1 MKWVQALTVESEL
14 TANPLSALRGRGGR
28 EVKMQ
33 FCSHLLCHF
42 NLSGNLELSALENV
56 EISDYL
62 QPFSL
67 PSPWLT
73 RKQPWLCRLPSSMS
87 LGTTLTCQ
95 ALRSFSTCWPHAPA
109 GLPSCPWQ
117 HWDWTPPSTHE
128 DTQQPLPHARAAFS
142 FPYTKLLWAPGG
154 RSNISP
160 GCVSQCHA
168 HPHISGSVPPCSSLA
183 CPLGQRRPWSM
194 KAMVISELSCH
205 NPEPEHFVES
215 VCSASLAVGNYI
227 EKKIRISSKWNA
239 NSVCLRSNQFTFKR
253 LHPRSADIHKRK
265 TNKKKIHSEL

>member
-1 MKWVQALTVESEL
+1 
-14 TANPLSALRGRGGR
+14 
-28 EVKMQ
+28 MQ

-73 RKQPWLCRLPSSMS
+73 RKQPWLCRLPPSMS

-95 ALRSFSTCWPHAPA
+95 ALRSLSTCWPHAPA
-109 GLPSCPWQ
+109 GLPSFPWQ
-117 HWDWTPPSTHE
+117 HWGWTPPSTHE

-168 HPHISGSVPPCSSLA
+168 HPHVSGFVPPCSSLA

-205 NPEPEHFVES
+205 NPEPERSWKVFVLHHLQLVTILRRKLEFPQS
-215 VCSASLAVGNYI
+215 GMQILFVWGQ
-227 EKKIRISSKWNA
+227 ISSL
-239 NSVCLRSNQFTFKR
+239 LRDCIQDLLISTKEKQT
-253 LHPRSADIHKRK
+253 
-265 TNKKKIHSEL
+265 KKIHSKL